1 MKPRDLIDW
10 LALAFAALLVF
21 VVALA
26 LCGCRS
32 SKPIPPPQ
40 RVEVPVVVPPEKL
53 PLPAPPVWETPDAC
67 QGDGSTWR
75 GCLEAM
81 GHDLAAAWTHAKELR
96 AIVAAHNRAVEAL
109 ENRPD

>member
-1 MKPRDLIDW
+1 MKCRIDSDW
-10 LALAFAALLVF
+10 LLIAFLSALVILIFGIALS
-21 VVALA
+21 
-26 LCGCRS
+26 GCRTTTV
-32 SKPIPPPQ
+32 PPPQ

-53 PLPAPPVWETPDAC
+53 PLPDPPVWETPAAC

-96 AIVAAHNRAVEAL
+96 AIVAAHNRAVDAL
-109 ENRPD
+109 GDPE